1 MTLEDIKKNKKKFI
15 VGAATIV
22 AASTVIIII
31 LTSILERVSNLGN
44 ADDPKAIETITFR
57 SEPTSSSELEN
68 MENLTNDEQLQK
80 KKQIGATPTKEK
92 RDISFSSTA
101 LEKSLNASKNTEKST
116 LKRSHPTTMGISNQ
130 PSSNISDEEEIKR
143 QIEQIYSNDSKP
155 NNSTLQSSSS
165 TTPNSPSQQKL
176 TTEEDIIKAKKERYE
191 HGFKSSSTLQITSHE
206 NYTKY
211 VKCIVHGT
219 QTLRANQVIT
229 MRLTEPTL
237 SDNGIVIPRHTLL
250 YGTVVFNNNR
260 AHINISSININND
273 IYPFTR
279 QVVALDGLPGI
290 GLNQSNFKKDM
301 EKSIGDAT
309 NQQVQQVMKK
319 TAITSVIGG
328 ITNDISNSM
337 KREKTQEITLIDTY
351 QLYIS
356 PIKKQ

>member
-1 MTLEDIKKNKKKFI
+1 MKLEDIKKNKKKFI

-31 LTSILERVSNLGN
+31 LTSILEKVSNLGN
-44 ADDPKAIETITFR
+44 AEEQKAIETITFK
-57 SEPTSSSELEN
+57 SEPTTSSELEN
-68 MENLTNDEQLQK
+68 MENLTSDEQLQK
-80 KKQIGATPTKEK
+80 KKQIGAIPTKEK
-92 RDISFSSTA
+92 KDISFSSTA
-101 LEKSLNASKNTEKST
+101 LEKSLNTTSKNTEKST
-116 LKRSHPTTMGISNQ
+116 LKRNEPTIYNQ
-130 PSSNISDEEEIKR
+130 PSSNISEDEIKR
-143 QIEQIYSNDSKP
+143 QIEQIYSNNDSSKP
-155 NNSTLQSSSS
+155 NNSSTLQSSS

-191 HGFKSSSTLQITSHE
+191 SGFNSSSTLQTSNNE

-211 VKCIVHGT
+211 VKCTVHGT

-229 MRLTEPTL
+229 MRLTEPTV

-260 AHINISSININND
+260 AHINISSVNINND
-273 IYPFTR
+273 IYPFIR

-290 GLNQSNFKKDM
+290 ALNQSNLKQDM

-309 NQQVQQVMKK
+309 NQQVQQAMKK

-356 PIKKQ
+356 PTKKQ